1 VRART
6 GLAAEDSI
14 AGDLVR
20 WVVGCA
26 VILGTTLGIGWV
38 LLR

>member
-6 GLAAEDSI
+6 GLTAADTL

-26 VILGTTLGIGWV
+26 VILGATLGIGWV